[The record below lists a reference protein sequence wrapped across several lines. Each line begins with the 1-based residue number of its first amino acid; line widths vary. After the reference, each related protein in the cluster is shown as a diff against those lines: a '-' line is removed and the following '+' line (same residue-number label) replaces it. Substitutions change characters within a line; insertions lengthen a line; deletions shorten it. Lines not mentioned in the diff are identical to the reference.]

1 MKILEWPEGKH
12 WSSGQ
17 EPSGCT
23 SLQLLLIST
32 FMLAVSCWHGFS
44 TGVICTFSPRG
55 KNLLLCRCWD
65 DFTKK
70 YQKCSWTTWV
80 ITTRRTWKWG
90 LGTWWML
97 PNPRSSTS
105 WSTTT
110 ISPSGTTSS
119 SMYPFYHLV
128 LHQRTSLL
136 KKSPQWK
143 SHEHS
148 STSWS
153 LWRNEPQQN
162 YKRSHGR
169 NSQLHRQGLRRK

>member
-1 MKILEWPEGKH
+1 MRTSEWPGEKH

-17 EPSGCT
+17 ELSVSTLFQPP
-23 SLQLLLIST
+23 LIST
-32 FMLAVSCWHGFS
+32 FMPAVSYSPGFS
-44 TGVICTFSPRG
+44 TGVICTFSQKA
-55 KNLLLCRCWD
+55 KNLLLCRCWEG
-65 DFTKK
+65 FTKK
-70 YQKCSWTTWV
+70 YQKCRWIIWV
-80 ITTRRTWKWG
+80 ITTRRICKWE
-90 LGTWWML
+90 LGTWWMS
-97 PNPRSSTS
+97 PNLRSSTS

-119 SMYPFYHLV
+119 SMYSFYHLV

-162 YKRSHGR
+162 YQRSHGR